1 MPTRIID
8 IAKAADV
15 SPSAVSL
22 VLNNKA
28 GVSGDVRKRIMDLA
42 RELGYR
48 SVSRQD
54 RKGANAGIKLLKI
67 AKHGHIVNER
77 HNAFITEYLE
87 GIERGAKRH
96 NYKLEVS
103 FFNRTPVEEIV
114 KAELGAGD
122 GKKADG
128 LIILGT
134 ELSAHELNFF
144 TVLSR
149 PTVFIDTYFPLAAF
163 DCIDMDNGDGVF
175 RSIEYLYQMGHRNIG
190 LVKSSY
196 ETRNFREREKG
207 FREAMEYFSLPVQ
220 ERSIAAIDPAYDQ
233 GTMDMERFLAG
244 FVPGLI
250 PLSAGPLSA
259 DFGPG
264 TLPSAFFCM
273 NDVIAY
279 SCMRALRA
287 RGLQIPGDVS
297 VTGFDDLPSS
307 SITEPPLTSIR
318 VSTHQIGERA
328 LEKLSERIEGTAAG
342 QPEKILVSGKLMIRG
357 TVKKL

>member
-1 MPTRIID
+1 MPARIID

-28 GVSGDVRKRIMDLA
+28 GVSREVRKRILA
-42 RELGYR
+42 IAKSMGYR
-48 SVSRQD
+48 SVSRQEG
-54 RKGANAGIKLLKI
+54 KGASIKLLKI

-114 KAELGAGD
+114 KAELD
-122 GKKADG
+122 GGEGKRADG
-128 LIILGT
+128 LIVLGT
-134 ELSAHELNFF
+134 ELSAHEMSFF
-144 TVLSR
+144 TALSR

-163 DCIDMDNGDGVF
+163 DCIDMDNEDGVF
-175 RSIEYLYQMGHRNIG
+175 RSIECLYRMGHRSIG

-207 FREAMEYFSLPVQ
+207 FHEVMEYFSLPVQ
-220 ERSIAAIDPAYDQ
+220 ENFIIAVDPAYEQ
-233 GTMDMERFLAG
+233 AAADMSRFLANANVRARG
-244 FVPGLI
+244 ASF
-250 PLSAGPLSA
+250 
-259 DFGPG
+259 
-264 TLPSAFFCM
+264 PSAFFCM
-273 NDVIAY
+273 NDIIAY
-279 SCMRALRA
+279 GCMKALREE
-287 RGLQIPGDVS
+287 GLAIPGDVS
-297 VTGFDDLPSS
+297 VIGFDDLPSS
-307 SITEPPLTSIR
+307 SVTEPPLSSVR

-328 LEKLSERIEGTAAG
+328 LEKLSERIDGMTDG

-357 TVKKL
+357 SVKKI

>member
-8 IAKAADV
+8 IAQAAEV

-22 VLNNKA
+22 VLNNKP
-28 GVSGDVRKRIMDLA
+28 GVSGDVRKRILDIA
-42 RELGYR
+42 RGMGYR
-48 SVSRQD
+48 SVSRQEG
-54 RKGANAGIKLLKI
+54 RGAGIKLLKI

-114 KAELGAGD
+114 KAELGGGD
-122 GKKADG
+122 GKRADG
-128 LIILGT
+128 LIVLGT
-134 ELSAHELNFF
+134 ELSAHEMSFF
-144 TVLSR
+144 TALSR

-175 RSIEYLYQMGHRNIG
+175 RSIEYLYQMGHRSIG

-196 ETRNFREREKG
+196 ETRNFRERERG
-207 FREAMEYFSLPVQ
+207 FREVMEYFSLPVQ
-220 ERSIAAIDPAYDQ
+220 ENFIVAVDPAYEQ
-233 GTMDMERFLAG
+233 AAADMARFLAN
-244 FVPGLI
+244 
-250 PLSAGPLSA
+250 AGARARAS
-259 DFGPG
+259 F
-264 TLPSAFFCM
+264 PSAFFCM
-273 NDVIAY
+273 NDIIAY
-279 SCMRALRA
+279 GCMKALREEGFA
-287 RGLQIPGDVS
+287 IPGDVS

-307 SITEPPLTSIR
+307 SVTEPPLSSIR
-318 VSTHQIGERA
+318 VSTHLIGERA
-328 LEKLSERIEGTAAG
+328 LEKLSERIDGVTNG

-357 TVKKL
+357 SVKKI